1 LFFIFFYKNFFRFKI
16 AKVKEVHK
24 LPDFVN
30 LTSHNGSPPTIG
42 YQASNKQTNNS
53 HLNYYYLNTD
63 GQQAIKRI
71 LCVYEYNYPH
81 VTFNP
86 ALVSI
91 SSLLLHYMQE
101 HEVFAAL
108 CAISSTKKHLTESR
122 LSWETNCSVFIRLLK
137 SYCVII

>member
-1 LFFIFFYKNFFRFKI
+1 
-16 AKVKEVHK
+16 
-24 LPDFVN
+24 LPDFVHF
-30 LTSHNGSPPTIG
+30 TSNYDSPSTIG
-42 YQASNKQTNNS
+42 YQANNKQSNNN
-53 HLNYYYLNTD
+53 HLNFYYLNNA

-108 CAISSTKKHLTESR
+108 CMISSTKKHLTESR

-137 SYCVII
+137 SYCVIIQKKN